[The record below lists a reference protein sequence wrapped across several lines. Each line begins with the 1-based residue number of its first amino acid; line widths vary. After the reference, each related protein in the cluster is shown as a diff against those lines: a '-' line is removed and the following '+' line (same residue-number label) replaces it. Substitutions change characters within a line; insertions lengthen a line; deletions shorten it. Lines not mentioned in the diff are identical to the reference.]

1 MHLVFIMDE
10 PETIILDEDTSF
22 ALMWEAQ
29 QQGDRIDHC
38 LPRDLYLRDDR
49 LYARVRPA
57 ELVQDPARPMRR
69 GAPEDVS
76 LHDVDA
82 VLIRKDPPFDP
93 MYLWMTQLLEWV
105 RADTVVAN
113 DPRGLREA
121 NEKLYA
127 CHFREVMPQ
136 TLVSSDKA
144 TIKEFMHEVGGKAVI
159 KPLHGAGGEGIF
171 VLSEGDLNT
180 NALIETTTYEGT
192 RLVIVQEFIPAV
204 ETGDKR
210 ILLLD
215 GEPLGAILRVPQSG
229 ELRSN
234 IHVGGS
240 VVASELDETDRRIV
254 GAVAPRV
261 REDGLWFVGLD
272 VIGGKLTEV
281 NVTSPTGIQQMSRL
295 MEANLSGNV
304 VDALHA
310 RVRDAS

>member
-49 LYARVRPA
+49 LYARVRRA

-127 CHFREVMPQ
+127 CHFREVMPA

-295 MEANLSGNV
+295 MDANLSGNV

-310 RVRDAS
+310 WVRDAS